1 VNWHVDLCVRAGD
14 FELKA
19 ALSGGTGTVV
29 VAGPNG
35 SGKTTLLRAICGAC
49 RPQSGTVRLG
59 ARTLFDAEEGIDE
72 PPERRYVGY
81 LPQGCGL
88 FPHMTAEDNVAF
100 GAGSGGAGDAAG
112 TRQNRQSRK
121 HRRQRALAL
130 LEEMHC
136 AHLAKRLPA
145 SLSGGERQRVALARA
160 LLANPELLLLDEPLS
175 AMDTPARR
183 DFREYLAQHLER
195 WPRPAIV
202 VTHDAHD
209 LRALAPASV
218 YVLEQGRI
226 TQHGSPE
233 ELAASPATAFVAGF
247 FLLAD
252 SPSPS

>member
-1 VNWHVDLCVRAGD
+1 MEWHVDLRVRAGD
-14 FELKA
+14 FELEA

-29 VAGPNG
+29 VTGPNG

-59 ARTLFDAEEGIDE
+59 ARTLFDTAEKIDE
-72 PPERRYVGY
+72 PPERRRVGY

-88 FPHMTAEDNVAF
+88 FPHMTAADNIAF
-100 GAGSGGAGDAAG
+100 GAGNGPDGGTGSATGNG
-112 TRQNRQSRK
+112 QGRRPGRK
-121 HRRQRALAL
+121 HRRRRALAL

-160 LLANPELLLLDEPLS
+160 LLADPELLLLDEPLS

-183 DFREYLAQHLER
+183 DFREYLAAHLER

-209 LRALAPASV
+209 LRALSPTRV

-226 TQHGSPE
+226 TQHGSSE

-247 FLLAD
+247 FAT
-252 SPSPS
+252 PAA